1 MIAKKNPGL
10 NLEGKRTVLF
20 SLGLLTMGAATLA
33 AFTYHSEYGSELD
46 KRKIVA
52 VPIDYLVEERDPVIL
67 EKQQEPRTEQ
77 NQNDNAIVTLNDPAV
92 ISVVLDADVKV
103 TDNDPDKKLKAG
115 IILGAPKVNIG
126 IIGTQK
132 IYREPVDFPEKE
144 AEYLG
149 GFAEM
154 QKFIFENVKYPELE
168 NELRIEGVVY
178 VSFVVEKDGSISNVA
193 IEKSVS
199 DGIDREAE
207 RVVKKFPKWI
217 PGQVQA
223 ENVATRVRLP
233 FRFSLK

>member
-1 MIAKKNPGL
+1 MITKKNPGL

-33 AFTYHSEYGSELD
+33 AFTYHSEYESELE

-52 VPIDYLVEERDPVIL
+52 IPIDYLVEESDPVII
-67 EKQQEPRTEQ
+67 EKQQEQQTDQ
-77 NQNDNAIVTLNDPAV
+77 NQKDNSMVTLDDPA
-92 ISVVLDADVKV
+92 ILSVDLDADLKV
-103 TDNDPDKKLKAG
+103 TDNDPDKKMKAG
-115 IILGAPKVNIG
+115 ITLGAPKINVGTIG
-126 IIGTQK
+126 NQEID
-132 IYREPVDFPEKE
+132 REPVEFPDKQ
-144 AEYLG
+144 AEFIG
-149 GFAEM
+149 GFPEM
-154 QKFIFENVKYPELE
+154 QKFIYENVKYPELD

-178 VSFVVEKDGSISNVA
+178 VNFVIEKDGSISNVA
-193 IEKSVS
+193 IEKGVS
-199 DGIDREAE
+199 DGLDREAK